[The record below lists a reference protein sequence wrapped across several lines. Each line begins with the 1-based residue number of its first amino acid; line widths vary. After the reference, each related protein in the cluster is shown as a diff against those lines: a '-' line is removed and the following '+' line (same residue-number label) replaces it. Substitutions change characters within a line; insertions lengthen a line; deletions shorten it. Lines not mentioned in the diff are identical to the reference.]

1 MADAASRGVEEERF
15 NMAKTTEKKHCVVDT
30 KTGKRD
36 CFATLA
42 AAKKHLA
49 GLNAASKRPKKS
61 GVGGGCGCG
70 M

>member
-1 MADAASRGVEEERF
+1 
-15 NMAKTTEKKHCVVDT
+15 MAKNTEKKHCVVDT

>member
-1 MADAASRGVEEERF
+1 
-15 NMAKTTEKKHCVVDT
+15 MAKSKTASAGKKHCVVDT

-49 GLNAASKRPKKS
+49 GLNASTKKA
-61 GVGGGCGCG
+61 GGCGCG
-70 M
+70 V

>member
-1 MADAASRGVEEERF
+1 
-15 NMAKTTEKKHCVVDT
+15 MAKSKTKTVGAGKHCVVDT

-49 GLNAASKRPKKS
+49 GLNAGAKKS
-61 GVGGGCGCG
+61 GGCGCG
-70 M
+70 T